1 MNNILFVDD
10 EPEVLRGLRD
20 SLRKYRHDWNMTFV
34 SSGAEALAALAAAPF
49 DVVVSDIRM
58 PRMDGTA
65 LLGRIKI
72 EYPRTARIILSGQA
86 DKDAIVRALP
96 VTHQFVAKP
105 CDPEQLRRV
114 IERTCGLNGL
124 MGNEAI
130 RLLVG
135 GLEKLPSVPS
145 TYLALTQA
153 MARDEVKISEVAAIV
168 ERDAAMSIK
177 VLQLV
182 NSAYFGTAQRMTS
195 IRHAATYLGLEL
207 LRALALSAHVF
218 GALDGAALQHYGL
231 GQVQDGSMLT
241 ARLARRFLSASGRG
255 EVGFTAGLIHDIGRV
270 VLATCL
276 EDDYLDVVERSRRDG
291 VPLHL
296 VEREMLKVTHAEVGA
311 YLLGI
316 WGLPPAI
323 VEAIAFHHAPGSLP
337 HDDSDIA
344 GAVHVADILVEESM
358 GSPGR
363 VAVGQAIDPAY
374 LDQDGVAAKLAL
386 WRHMGVEE
394 LSRTCT

>member
-20 SLRKYRHDWNMTFV
+20 SLRKYRHDWSMTFV
-34 SSGAEALAALAAAPF
+34 SSGAEALAALAATSF

-58 PRMDGTA
+58 PQMDGTA

-72 EYPRTARIILSGQA
+72 EYPQTARIILSGQA
-86 DKDAIVRALP
+86 DKDTIVRALP
-96 VTHQFVAKP
+96 VTHQFVTKP

-114 IERTCGLNGL
+114 IERTCSLNGL
-124 MGNEAI
+124 MGNEKI
-130 RLLVG
+130 RLLLG

-153 MARDEVKISEVAAIV
+153 MAREEVKISEVAAIV

-182 NSAYFGTAQRMTS
+182 NSAYFGQAQRMTS
-195 IRHAATYLGLEL
+195 IRHAAIYLGLEL

-218 GALDGAALQHYGL
+218 GVLEGAALHRYGL
-231 GQVQDGSMLT
+231 GHVQDSSMVT

-255 EVGFTAGLIHDIGRV
+255 EVGFTAGLIHNIGRV
-270 VLATCL
+270 VLAICL
-276 EDDYLDVVERSRRDG
+276 KNDYLDVIERARREG
-291 VPLHL
+291 LPLHL
-296 VEREMLKVTHAEVGA
+296 VERDMLKVTHAEIGA

-323 VEAIAFHHAPGSLP
+323 VEAIAFHHTPGSLP

-344 GAVHVADILVEESM
+344 GAVHVADLLAEESM
-358 GSPGR
+358 GNPGW
-363 VAVGQAIDPAY
+363 VPAGQGIDPAY
-374 LDQDGVAAKLAL
+374 LDKEGVAAKVAL
-386 WRHMGVEE
+386 WRHTAVEE
-394 LSRTCT
+394 LSRTSA